1 MNPSPPKPTMRY
13 VRFLLSA
20 LAVTGLVA
28 VLGALPT
35 WRMAGSE
42 GMLAMLAGCGI
53 SLAASAIGAIPVALA
68 AGRPLNTFPHTL
80 MAAMALRFVVVAVVT
95 VAVALSGLLSPK
107 PLLIWVAISY
117 GAQLVVDTR
126 FALTATRNQGT
137 TEK

>member
-1 MNPSPPKPTMRY
+1 
-13 VRFLLSA
+13 
-20 LAVTGLVA
+20 
-28 VLGALPT
+28 
-35 WRMAGSE
+35 MAGSE

-80 MAAMALRFVVVAVVT
+80 MAAMALRFGVVAVVT

>member
-1 MNPSPPKPTMRY
+1 MNSSPPKPTMRY

-20 LAVTGLVA
+20 LTVTGLVV
-28 VLGALPT
+28 VLGSLPT

-42 GMLAMLAGCGI
+42 GILAMLAGCGI
-53 SLAASAIGAIPVALA
+53 SLVASAIGALPVALA
-68 AGRPLNTFPHTL
+68 AGRPLDTLPHTL

-95 VAVALSGLLSPK
+95 VAVALSGPLPPK

-126 FALTATRNQGT
+126 FALRATRNQET
-137 TEK
+137 AEK